1 MIERNDWL
9 DTLDREIFP
18 FVEYPGFE
26 NRYPT
31 IELVGMTEEL
41 VAELREASEKLFRIF
56 CKVTEVFQ
64 SCSDQF
70 MEDMEIPAGMRPFL
84 HQKNVLGL
92 PTWLS
97 RFDFVFDGRRRLHM
111 VEINADTPC
120 AVIEAFYGNRMAC
133 RYHRRKNPNRDSY
146 EELKDWL
153 KYVFDRTYSVEVD
166 LQRGRISTE
175 HPFVFSCF
183 EDYVE
188 DRGTTL
194 FLLQALKEAIGS
206 LYPDNMV
213 VFESFYELGVNP
225 DGSVQLPDGRTAA
238 VLYRLHPMELLI
250 EEASEDGAQLGAMF
264 MEGYKKGR
272 FHLFNPPEAI
282 IMQSKGFQA
291 LVWSLAHSEKA
302 GSLFTRE
309 EVQVIRQ
316 YMLPSYFERDFS
328 AQQKEGSL
336 PAERWIKKPIWG
348 REGNGIHVVDEA
360 GRLVSE
366 KYVPNAD
373 EVVQRDSDK
382 VLVQRFVEQ
391 PSCNLR
397 TDEGVLKGYLTLSC
411 FMLGDKASAI
421 YSRFSPEEIAGT
433 EAYWAPIYLK

>member
-1 MIERNDWL
+1 MIERNDWI

-31 IELVGMTEEL
+31 IDMVGLAEAQL
-41 VAELREASEKLFRIF
+41 DELREASEKLFRIF

-64 SCSDQF
+64 KCSDEF

-84 HQKNVLGL
+84 HRQNMLGL

-97 RFDFVFDGRRRLHM
+97 RFDFVFDSRRRLHM

-133 RYHRRKNPNRDSY
+133 RYYRRKNPNRDSY

-153 KYVFDRTYSVEVD
+153 KYIFDRTYSIEVD

-194 FLLQALKEAIGS
+194 FLMQALKDAIGS

-213 VFESFYELGVNP
+213 VFASF
-225 DGSVQLPDGRTAA
+225 
-238 VLYRLHPMELLI
+238 
-250 EEASEDGAQLGAMF
+250 
-264 MEGYKKGR
+264 
-272 FHLFNPPEAI
+272 
-282 IMQSKGFQA
+282 
-291 LVWSLAHSEKA
+291 
-302 GSLFTRE
+302 
-309 EVQVIRQ
+309 
-316 YMLPSYFERDFS
+316 
-328 AQQKEGSL
+328 
-336 PAERWIKKPIWG
+336 
-348 REGNGIHVVDEA
+348 
-360 GRLVSE
+360 
-366 KYVPNAD
+366 
-373 EVVQRDSDK
+373 
-382 VLVQRFVEQ
+382 
-391 PSCNLR
+391 
-397 TDEGVLKGYLTLSC
+397 
-411 FMLGDKASAI
+411 
-421 YSRFSPEEIAGT
+421 
-433 EAYWAPIYLK
+433 